1 MGNAVL
7 DTATKGRWCSFGR
20 PVLLCCA
27 TLAALATSRP
37 EAMAAGAIG
46 VREHYPAKQ
55 WEHVSSPESL
65 GWSSAKL
72 AQAKQYADS
81 IDTAA
86 VMIIDHG
93 LIVSEWG
100 NTARKYNVH
109 SIRKSFVSAL
119 YGIAANQG
127 AIRLASTLQD
137 LGIDDNAPS
146 LTADEKRTRVI
157 DLLKARSG
165 IYHPA
170 VYETPGMTKMK
181 PARASHPPN
190 TFWYY
195 NNWDF
200 NALGTILE
208 QQTKRSVFELF
219 NDEIAAPLGMEDF
232 STSDADYDSDVESIH
247 RAYVF
252 RMTARDMARFGLLY
266 LRQGRWRGK
275 QIIPKEW
282 IRASTT
288 AYSVADGEA
297 HKYDGYAGYGY
308 LWWVGVNGNLILN
321 ARLPD
326 GSFAAEGYRGH
337 YIVVIPALDL
347 VVVHR
352 VDTDRPWP
360 SPGAKAVGMGEFGKL
375 LQLILDARHGTPVT
389 INRTGSQVVN

>member
-1 MGNAVL
+1 
-7 DTATKGRWCSFGR
+7 
-20 PVLLCCA
+20 
-27 TLAALATSRP
+27 
-37 EAMAAGAIG
+37 
-46 VREHYPAKQ
+46 
-55 WEHVSSPESL
+55 
-65 GWSSAKL
+65 
-72 AQAKQYADS
+72 
-81 IDTAA
+81 
-86 VMIIDHG
+86 MIIDHG
-93 LIVSEWG
+93 VIVSEWG

-119 YGIAANQG
+119 YGIAVNDG
-127 AIRLASTLQD
+127 TIDLASTMQD

-146 LTADEKRTRVI
+146 LTAEESKARVI

-170 VYETPGMTKMK
+170 VYETPGMTKLK
-181 PARASHPPN
+181 PTRGSHPPN

-208 QQTKRSVFELF
+208 QRTKRSVFELF
-219 NDEIAAPLGMEDF
+219 DGKIAAPLQMEDF
-232 STSDADYDSDVESIH
+232 SASDADYDTDVQSIH

-252 RMTARDMARFGLLY
+252 HMSARDMARFGLLY
-266 LRQGRWRGK
+266 LREGAWRGR

-282 IRASTT
+282 VKKSTT
-288 AYSVADGEA
+288 AYSLADGEE

-308 LWWVGVNGNLILN
+308 LWWVAVNGNLILDS
-321 ARLPD
+321 RVPD

-337 YIVVIPALDL
+337 YIVVIPALDV

-360 SPGAKAVGMGEFGKL
+360 SPGAKAVGMGQFGKL
-375 LQLILDARHGTPVT
+375 LQLILDAKRGSSVSLD
-389 INRTGSQVVN
+389 RTGLFRLESHDRTQ